1 MRYRDQLREA
11 RKWSYLEAGFSEE
24 LPPEEKQEAL
34 ERANALYEEA
44 VKELEEIEAE
54 EEENYSKFD
63 KKFERNQKRR
73 WNDAA

>member
-11 RKWSYLEAGFSEE
+11 RKWSYLEAGFSED
-24 LPPEEKQEAL
+24 LPADERQAAL

-44 VKELEEIEAE
+44 VKELEDLEAE
-54 EEENYSKFD
+54 EDENYNKFD
-63 KKFERNQKRR
+63 RKFEKNQKRR